1 MKLFRTLIPLREAQS
16 IVLSHVRRVG
26 VEEVSFDLAAG
37 RVLAE
42 DIISEMDSPP
52 FNRAAMDGYAVKA
65 EDTFGAA
72 PDKPRV
78 LVLHRHEPGS
88 GSGPGSGELN
98 EGEYIPI
105 QTGMPMPKGSNAVLM
120 LEYGR
125 ECERDS
131 KLEIFKPVTP
141 GKNVSFKGEDVR
153 SGDIVLNEGRVLR
166 ATDIG
171 MLASIGRN
179 RVKVRK
185 KGIIGI
191 LSTGDELYDPK
202 GGSKGAI
209 ADVNS
214 YVLAALTSVIAK
226 PSRMG
231 IVRDNYEALKTAIE
245 SCIADCSC
253 DAILVSG
260 GSSVGSR
267 DFIGDV
273 VEDLGEMLF
282 HGVAIRP
289 GEPTG
294 FGIINDKPIFCLP
307 GYPVSMIAAF
317 EMLVR
322 PFLEAMHGLKGA
334 MIRQVFAVVS
344 KKIPSAVGRTDFVR
358 VRLYHDDHNGDGKFY
373 VEPVRVSGSG
383 IISSVTSSDG
393 FVIVEENKEGIEEG
407 EQIGVNLW

>member
-1 MKLFRTLIPLREAQS
+1 MKLFRTLIPLREAQNM
-16 IVLSHVRRVG
+16 VLRHVKRVG

-72 PDKPRV
+72 PDKP
-78 LVLHRHEPGS
+78 LVLHRREPGS
-88 GSGPGSGELN
+88 ESEELN
-98 EGEYIPI
+98 EGEYIPV

-125 ECERDS
+125 ERDS

-153 SGDIVLNEGRVLR
+153 RGDIILNKGRVLR
-166 ATDIG
+166 AADIG
-171 MLASIGRN
+171 MLASIGKS
-179 RVKVRK
+179 RVKVYKR
-185 KGIIGI
+185 GIIGI

-202 GGSKGAI
+202 GSSKGAI

-214 YVLAALTSVIAK
+214 YVLAALMGMIAK

-231 IVRDNYEALKTAIE
+231 IVRDNYDALKAAIE
-245 SCIADCSC
+245 SCITDCDA

-260 GSSVGSR
+260 GSSVGNR

-273 VEDLGEMLF
+273 VEDLGEMIF

-294 FGIINDKPIFCLP
+294 FGIINEKPIFCLP

-322 PFLEAMHGLKGA
+322 PLIEAMHGLKGA

-358 VRLYHDDHNGDGKFY
+358 VRLYHDEYDGKYY
-373 VEPVRVSGSG
+373 VEPIRVSGSG
-383 IISSVTSSDG
+383 ILSSVTRSDG
-393 FVIVEENKEGIEEG
+393 FVIIEDNKEGIEEG